1 MDDDGSGAID
11 IDELGAAFKLLGF
24 RLKRQE
30 IVELVAEVDD
40 GDGGLWGGDRGAG
53 GGGGKPPIN
62 PPTPSSSGELQ
73 YPEFLEVMTAT
84 LHRLAEDKNHN
95 NGGQIPFALMATAY
109 RRKKL
114 LEDVLENTAESL
126 ANVVQAGIDEKE
138 RERDK
143 EVSRQKERGEAGGMR
158 DSFRPT
164 RDSMC
169 LNPQP

>member
-1 MDDDGSGAID
+1 MTAT
-11 IDELGAAFKLLGF
+11 LHRPL
-24 RLKRQE
+24 
-30 IVELVAEVDD
+30 
-40 GDGGLWGGDRGAG
+40 
-53 GGGGKPPIN
+53 PPLH
-62 PPTPSSSGELQ
+62 PSSSGELQ

>member
-114 LEDVLENTAESL
+114 LSDVLENTANSL

-143 EVSRQKERGEAGGMR
+143 EVTKQKERGEAGG
-158 DSFRPT
+158 
-164 RDSMC
+164 
-169 LNPQP
+169 PQANQGGRGF